1 MEESKRISI
10 ERKLTE
16 SGAFSDLNNEEV
28 YVMDGDGSDCF
39 QICLEKGYLKTK
51 QFKKLQETFVITS
64 LYATEGGRLILM
76 CDYSCIV

>member
-16 SGAFSDLNNEEV
+16 SGAFSDLNKEEV

-51 QFKKLQETFVITS
+51 QFKKHLSSRVYMLQK
-64 LYATEGGRLILM
+64 EG
-76 CDYSCIV
+76 D